1 MDDAPSKEH
10 LNELVNSLCEL
21 QGRILSV
28 VGPPKHYQQSLAASV
43 EPLKTPIYVL
53 RQLLGYADFP
63 QSRVQPRSTSA
74 SRPSLYHSSS
84 TLWPRTSSS
93 RSSLRQKSSSSPPRA
108 MTTSGTSTP
117 KSIRSR
123 VWLDSTSAWPTTS
136 ISSML
141 PNWRSS

>member
-1 MDDAPSKEH
+1 MDETPSKEQ

-63 QSRVQPRSTSA
+63 QSRVQHQWLA
-74 SRPSLYHSSS
+74 SFK
-84 TLWPRTSSS
+84 T
-93 RSSLRQKSSSSPPRA
+93 SPPDYLSECIVKIKNGDIPIDDLNLR
-108 MTTSGTSTP
+108 
-117 KSIRSR
+117 RS
-123 VWLDSTSAWPTTS
+123 LIDFYSELQE
-136 ISSML
+136 MYEK
-141 PNWRSS
+141 

>member
-1 MDDAPSKEH
+1 MDEAPSKVQ

-63 QSRVQPRSTSA
+63 QSRVQHQWLA
-74 SRPSLYHSSS
+74 SFK
-84 TLWPRTSSS
+84 T
-93 RSSLRQKSSSSPPRA
+93 SPPDYLSECIVQIKNGDIPIDDLNLR
-108 MTTSGTSTP
+108 
-117 KSIRSR
+117 RS
-123 VWLDSTSAWPTTS
+123 LIDFYSELQE
-136 ISSML
+136 MYEK
-141 PNWRSS
+141 

>member
-1 MDDAPSKEH
+1 MDEAPSKEQ

-63 QSRVQPRSTSA
+63 QSRVQHQWLA
-74 SRPSLYHSSS
+74 SF
-84 TLWPRTSSS
+84 
-93 RSSLRQKSSSSPPRA
+93 KASPPDFLSECI
-108 MTTSGTSTP
+108 TQIKSGEIP
-117 KSIRSR
+117 VDDRDLSR
-123 VWLDSTSAWPTTS
+123 TLIDFYSELTNTYEQ
-136 ISSML
+136 
-141 PNWRSS
+141 

>member
-1 MDDAPSKEH
+1 MDEAPSKEQ

-63 QSRVQPRSTSA
+63 QGRVQHQWLA
-74 SRPSLYHSSS
+74 SF
-84 TLWPRTSSS
+84 
-93 RSSLRQKSSSSPPRA
+93 KASPPDFLSECIVQIKNGDIPVDDLNLRR
-108 MTTSGTSTP
+108 TFIDFYSDLQEQF
-117 KSIRSR
+117 
-123 VWLDSTSAWPTTS
+123 VQ
-136 ISSML
+136 
-141 PNWRSS
+141 

>member
-1 MDDAPSKEH
+1 MDEAPSREH

-63 QSRVQPRSTSA
+63 DSKVQRRWLA
-74 SRPSLYHSSS
+74 SFK
-84 TLWPRTSSS
+84 T
-93 RSSLRQKSSSSPPRA
+93 SPPDYLSECITQIKNGDIPVDDLALRR
-108 MTTSGTSTP
+108 TLIDFYSE
-117 KSIRSR
+117 
-123 VWLDSTSAWPTTS
+123 LQEQYDY
-136 ISSML
+136 
-141 PNWRSS
+141 